1 MTVSA
6 KAGRYELIE
15 EIGRGAMGI
24 VYRANDPVIG
34 RPVAVKTMRLANAG
48 GGLSHDELLA
58 RFQTE
63 ARAAGRLTH
72 PNMVVVYDAGEE
84 DGLLY
89 ITMELVEGPSLQALI
104 EAKQTFPLPRVLRLI
119 EQACSA
125 LDFAHQHNIIHRDIK
140 PANLMLTPDDTLK
153 ITDFGTAKILQYGA
167 MQTAQIIGTP
177 SYMSP
182 EQIKGR
188 PVDGRSDIFSLGVVL
203 YELLTGQKP
212 FPGDSVTTVIY
223 KIVNEN
229 PVPAQQLDSSI
240 HPGLSAVI
248 AKALA
253 KPVEERF
260 QTCREFIEALQNYS
274 QHRDASTEATMVLPA
289 AMQRIAGQGART
301 SPQPQA
307 VRSAGAASTFAR
319 SQNVARA
326 PHFGLP
332 EAAPEKKRG
341 SFWLVLLLLALIG
354 AAGYQVLPAV
364 REIWQRSQA
373 DRDAA
378 ELALRQTSLIEKASS
393 AVSSSAATA
402 SSRSASEPAPP
413 AAAATEAPS
422 TSTSQAASPAPAE
435 TAPPRSLE
443 PPAAA
448 AKPVKPAAG
457 ASSATAEKSPAP
469 RPQDV
474 PQSAPSKPAAQPQP
488 TDTAA
493 SRYRRSAPA
502 VATPYKPSR
511 PPASQAATAWQR
523 RISGILAESDIADQ
537 VQVVATGNTLTLT
550 GTLRLPQHRRLLAR
564 LRNIPDS
571 IQIIDDIEYTDE
583 RATDGATAP
592 DAPDSAPSSQS
603 PVGVPAADRRPLR
616 SCSPGNVSGHRAG
629 ATSYPYASYRS

>member
-1 MTVSA
+1 MTASA

-15 EIGRGAMGI
+15 EIGRGAMGV

-48 GGLSHDELLA
+48 SGLSHEDLLS

-72 PNMVVVYDAGEE
+72 PNIVVVYDAGEE

-89 ITMELVEGPSLQALI
+89 ITMELIEGPSLQALI
-104 EAKQTFPLPRVLRLI
+104 EAKQTFPLPRVLKLI

-203 YELLTGQKP
+203 YELVTGQKP

-229 PVPAQQLDSSI
+229 PVPPQQLDSSI

-253 KPVEERF
+253 KPVEQRF
-260 QTCREFIEALQNYS
+260 QTCREFIEALQNYA
-274 QHRDASTEATMVLPA
+274 QYRDAGTEATMVLPGPGSGPASPRATAEMA
-289 AMQRIAGQGART
+289 ARMTAAR
-301 SPQPQA
+301 
-307 VRSAGAASTFAR
+307 GAASAPAHVPNAAR
-319 SQNVARA
+319 THH
-326 PHFGLP
+326 PILT
-332 EAAPEKKRG
+332 EAAPAKRG
-341 SFWLVLLLLALIG
+341 GSVLLALLLLGVIG

-373 DRDAA
+373 DREAA
-378 ELALRQTSLIEKASS
+378 ELKLRPAENLIEKATGSKS
-393 AVSSSAATA
+393 APTPPASAAAEEPSPAASTA
-402 SSRSASEPAPP
+402 ETVAVKSPAPP
-413 AAAATEAPS
+413 VSTAEAA
-422 TSTSQAASPAPAE
+422 
-435 TAPPRSLE
+435 
-443 PPAAA
+443 
-448 AKPVKPAAG
+448 KPAAG
-457 ASSATAEKSPAP
+457 VASATAERPAAPRDVPQPAP
-469 RPQDV
+469 TRSNNKVATAAADKSAASAPQDV
-474 PQSAPSKPAAQPQP
+474 SQTLPNRPAAPSADAATPAAEA
-488 TDTAA
+488 T
-493 SRYRRSAPA
+493 APA
-502 VATPYKPSR
+502 ATSPVVVPPYKPSR
-511 PPASQAATAWQR
+511 PAASTAAAAWQL
-523 RISGILAESDIADQ
+523 RISAMLLESNIADQ
-537 VQVVATGNTLTLT
+537 VRVVATGNTLTLT

-564 LRNIPDS
+564 LRNVPDRV
-571 IQIIDDIEYTDE
+571 QIIDDIEYAPEDP
-583 RATDGATAP
+583 AADDAASP
-592 DAPDSAPSSQS
+592 DAPDSAPSTQS
-603 PVGVPAADRRPLR
+603 PGR
-616 SCSPGNVSGHRAG
+616 
-629 ATSYPYASYRS
+629 